1 MKKLTLFLTALS
13 LFTHGF
19 SQQKKPKIIVGIV
32 IDQMRYDYL
41 YCYWNKYS
49 ENGFKKLVNNG
60 YNCKNTNYNYVP
72 TYTGPGHSSIYTGT
86 TPSVHGIIANDWYD
100 KHDHMMVYCV
110 EDSDV
115 TTVGSISAAG
125 QMSPRRMLSTTVG
138 DEMKIAS
145 MQKSKVIGI
154 ALKDRGAIL
163 TAGHTANAA
172 YWFDDLTGT
181 FITSSFY
188 MKELPQWVKTFN
200 EKKKTQ
206 EYLTQS
212 WNTVLPIE
220 KYTESIADDN
230 NYEKAFRGETKPV
243 FPHNMPEILKAC
255 ENNYG
260 IIKATP
266 FGNNIT
272 KDFAIATIEGEQ
284 LGMDEYTD
292 LISISF
298 SSPDYI
304 GHQFGPKSVE
314 QEDCYIRL
322 DKDIAEIIT
331 YLEKKFGKNNF
342 LLFLTADHAAVD
354 NPAYLMDLKIPS
366 GYISPADHL
375 IDLNNYLLENFVV
388 SDASERFVRAI
399 VNEQVYFNYEMIS
412 KNKID
417 VEKLEK
423 LTAEFFMK
431 LDGVANALTGTQM
444 RTEEYDKG
452 VKLLLQNGYNDKRS
466 GDVVINLQ
474 PAWVDFEKQG
484 TTHGSP
490 YSYDTHVP
498 LVFYGSGIAKGS
510 STELIPIT
518 DIAPTLCLIM
528 NIPYPNGCM
537 GKVIS
542 GVAK

>member
-1 MKKLTLFLTALS
+1 MKRLFLFLAV
-13 LFTHGF
+13 FTQITNGH
-19 SQQKKPKIIVGIV
+19 SQTKKPKIIVGIV

-49 ENGFKKLVNNG
+49 ENGFKKLLNYG

-72 TYTGPGHSSIYTGT
+72 TYTGPGHASIYTGT

-100 KHDHMMVYCV
+100 KHDHMMVYCA
-110 EDSDV
+110 EDSSV
-115 TTVGSISAAG
+115 TTVGSSSSAG
-125 QMSPRRMLSTTVG
+125 KMSPRRMLTTTVG

-163 TAGHTANAA
+163 TAGHAADAA
-172 YWFDDLTGT
+172 YWYDDLTGA
-181 FITSSFY
+181 FISSTYY
-188 MKELPQWVKTFN
+188 MKDLPQWVKNFN
-200 EKKKTQ
+200 DKKKAQ
-206 EYLTQS
+206 EYLSQI
-212 WNTVLPIE
+212 WNTVLPID
-220 KYTESIADDN
+220 KYTESISDNN
-230 NYEKAFRGETKPV
+230 NYEKAFRGETTPV
-243 FPHNMPEILKAC
+243 FPHNLPEILKAYD
-255 ENNYG
+255 NNYG
-260 IIKATP
+260 LIKATP

-272 KDFAIATIEGEQ
+272 KEFALATIEGEQ

-314 QEDCYIRL
+314 QEDCFLRL

-331 YLEKKFGKNNF
+331 YLENKFGKNNF

-354 NPAYLMDLKIPS
+354 NPAYLADLKIPS
-366 GYISPADHL
+366 GYIYPDEHL
-375 IDLNNYLLENFVV
+375 INLNNFLLENFVV

-399 VNEQVYFNYEMIS
+399 VNEQVYFNYEMIK

-417 VEKLEK
+417 SEKLEK
-423 LTAEFFMK
+423 LAAEFFLK
-431 LDGVANALTGTQM
+431 LDGVANVFTGTQM
-444 RTEEYDKG
+444 RTEEYVKG
-452 VKLLLQNGYNDKRS
+452 VKLLLQNGFNDKRS
-466 GDVVINLQ
+466 GDVLINLQ
-474 PAWVDFEKQG
+474 PAWVDFEKHG

-498 LVFYGSGIAKGS
+498 LLFYGSGITKGATS
-510 STELIPIT
+510 EYIPIT
-518 DIAPTLCLIM
+518 DIAPTLCLMM
-528 NIPYPNGCM
+528 NIPYPNGCT
-537 GKVIS
+537 GKMIS

>member
-1 MKKLTLFLTALS
+1 MKRLLLLLVIS
-13 LFTHGF
+13 VHIVNGY
-19 SQQKKPKIIVGIV
+19 SQAKKPKIIVGIV

-49 ENGFKKLVNNG
+49 ESGFKKLVNYG

-72 TYTGPGHSSIYTGT
+72 TYTGPGHTSIYTGT

-110 EDSDV
+110 EDSST
-115 TTVGSISAAG
+115 TTVGSISGAG
-125 QMSPRRMLSTTVG
+125 QMSPRRMLTTTVG

-163 TAGHTANAA
+163 PAGHTADEA
-172 YWFDDLTGT
+172 YWFDDLTGA
-181 FITSSFY
+181 FISSSYY
-188 MKELPQWVKTFN
+188 MKYLPQWVKNFN
-200 EKKKTQ
+200 EKKKAQ
-206 EYLTQS
+206 EYLSHPWETF
-212 WNTVLPIE
+212 L
-220 KYTESIADDN
+220 SIHEYNECISDN
-230 NYEKAFRGETKPV
+230 NPYEKPFRGETIPV
-243 FPHNMPEILKAC
+243 FPHNMPEILKAY

-266 FGNNIT
+266 SGNTIT
-272 KDFAIATIEGEQ
+272 KEFAIAAIEGEQ
-284 LGMDEYTD
+284 LGMDEFTD
-292 LISISF
+292 LLCVSF

-354 NPAYLMDLKIPS
+354 NPAYLADLKIPS
-366 GYISPADHL
+366 GYIYPDEHL
-375 IDLNNYLLENFVV
+375 INLNNFLLENFVV

-399 VNEQVYFNYEMIS
+399 VNEQVYFNYEMIV

-417 VEKLEK
+417 VEQLEK
-423 LTAEFFMK
+423 LTAQFFLK
-431 LDGVANALTGTQM
+431 LDGVANVLTGTQL
-444 RTEEYDKG
+444 RTEEYSEG
-452 VKLLLQNGYNDKRS
+452 VKNSIQNGYNDKRS

-474 PAWVDFEKQG
+474 PAWVEFEKHG

-498 LVFYGSGIAKGS
+498 LIFYGSGITKGS
-510 STELIPIT
+510 TTEYIPIT
-518 DIAPTLCLIM
+518 DIAPTLCLMM
-528 NIPYPNGCM
+528 NIPFPNGCM

-542 GVAK
+542 GIVK

>member
-1 MKKLTLFLTALS
+1 MKKL
-13 LFTHGF
+13 LFTVIAFLFVATGF
-19 SQQKKPKIIVGIV
+19 SQTKKPKIVVGIV

-49 ENGFKKLVNNG
+49 ENGFKKLVNYG

-72 TYTGPGHSSIYTGT
+72 TYTGPGHASIYTGT
-86 TPSVHGIIANDWYD
+86 TPSVHGIIANDWFD
-100 KHDHMMVYCV
+100 KNEHMMVYCV
-110 EDSDV
+110 EDSLSR
-115 TTVGSISAAG
+115 TLGSSSLAG
-125 QMSPRRMLSTTVG
+125 KMSPRRLLTTTVG

-145 MQKSKVIGI
+145 MQKSKVIGL

-172 YWFDDLTGT
+172 YWFDDLTGA
-181 FITSSFY
+181 FITSDYY
-188 MKELPQWVKTFN
+188 MKDLPQWVKDFN
-200 EKKKTQ
+200 AKKKAQ
-206 EYLTQS
+206 EYLSQV
-212 WNTVLPIE
+212 WNTLLPME
-220 KYTESIADDN
+220 KYTESISDDN
-230 NYEKAFRGETKPV
+230 PYEKPFRGETKPV
-243 FPHNMPEILKAC
+243 FPHNLPEILKAYD
-255 ENNYG
+255 NNYG

-266 FGNNIT
+266 SGNTIT
-272 KDFAIATIEGEQ
+272 KEFAIATIEGEQ

-322 DKDIAEIIT
+322 DKDIAEIIS

-342 LLFLTADHAAVD
+342 VLFLTADHAAVD
-354 NPAYLMDLKIPS
+354 NPAYLNDLKIPS
-366 GYISPADHL
+366 GYINPDSHL
-375 IDLNNYLLENFVV
+375 VQLNNFLLENFVV
-388 SDASERFVRAI
+388 SDATERFVRSI

-417 VEKLEK
+417 EEKLEQ
-423 LTAEFFMK
+423 LTADFF
-431 LDGVANALTGTQM
+431 LTVDGVANVLTGHQL
-444 RTEEYDKG
+444 RSQEYHSG
-452 VKLLLQNGYNDKRS
+452 VKKLIQNGYNDKRS

-498 LVFYGSGIAKGS
+498 LIFYGAGIPKGS
-510 STELIPIT
+510 TTEYIPIT
-518 DIAPTLCLIM
+518 DIAPTLCLMM
-528 NIPYPNGCM
+528 NIPYPNGST
-537 GKVIS
+537 GKIIG
-542 GVAK
+542 GVVR